1 MPVIAVTQR
10 CQPRSN
16 LSLLMASLHPF
27 RLHSQYP
34 KTTLV
39 LTFTLGILTTL
50 GFKDFYPDLELRF
63 RRWRRWRS
71 WRLDDNDVRER
82 RTRVY
87 LSDTEDPE
95 DVVRKDE
102 TTLSREEE
110 RDVAGA
116 DVLEGA
122 EGARVEG
129 AMARNDGVGE
139 GIESTIG
146 NTPLIRLKALSE
158 ALGVDILAKCE
169 FLNGAGN
176 SPKDRVALSIIDAA
190 EAAGHL
196 KPHSGDTIYEGTVGS
211 TGISLATICRARG
224 YKAHIC
230 MPSDQSD
237 EKKSLLRKLG
247 AVVSLNEPVGIV
259 DPNHY
264 VNRAKRMA
272 EVHNARG
279 HGPDT
284 SDKKHDEQDPTP
296 TGGLTHNSTS
306 MAESEQPSGL
316 EVEQR
321 RGSRALF
328 ADQFE
333 THANYLAHLRGTGPE
348 IYKQTRGH
356 VDAFVA
362 GSGTGGT
369 LSGMALFL
377 KPRLPHCKIVLADPQ
392 GSGLYNKVQHG
403 VMFSST
409 EREGT
414 RRRHQVDSVVEGIG
428 CNRVTANFGEGYEKG
443 YFDGAIRV
451 SDEQAKK
458 MARWLVVHEGV
469 FCGSSS
475 AVNVFAACKVAAG
488 LKDEDRGSD
497 SLADGKRL
505 VAKQLRRKSVVTIL
519 CDSGMRHLSR
529 FWADSDIDGEELKLE
544 DVLRDEP
551 S

>member
-1 MPVIAVTQR
+1 M
-10 CQPRSN
+10 
-16 LSLLMASLHPF
+16 
-27 RLHSQYP
+27 
-34 KTTLV
+34 
-39 LTFTLGILTTL
+39 
-50 GFKDFYPDLELRF
+50 
-63 RRWRRWRS
+63 
-71 WRLDDNDVRER
+71 
-82 RTRVY
+82 Y
-87 LSDTEDPE
+87 LSDADSPE
-95 DVVRKDE
+95 EVVKNDGA
-102 TTLSREEE
+102 TLSREEE

-116 DVLEGA
+116 DDGGDVGT
-122 EGARVEG
+122 GG
-129 AMARNDGVGE
+129 AMARNDGIGE

-146 NTPLIRLKALSE
+146 STPLIRLKVLSE

-169 FLNGAGN
+169 FLNGAGG
-176 SPKDRVALSIIDAA
+176 SPKDRVALNIIDAA

-196 KPHSGDTIYEGTVGS
+196 KPHSRDTFYEGTVGS

-230 MPSDQSD
+230 MPSDQSE

-272 EVHNARG
+272 ELHNVRG
-279 HGPDT
+279 HGPDD
-284 SDKKHDEQDPTP
+284 SGAKHDEQDPKP
-296 TGGLTHNSTS
+296 TGGLTHNNTS
-306 MAESEQPSGL
+306 MAESEQPSEL
-316 EVEQR
+316 NVEQN

-333 THANYLAHLRGTGPE
+333 THANYLAHLHGTGPE
-348 IYKQTRGH
+348 IYRQTRGH

-369 LSGMALFL
+369 LSGVSLFL
-377 KPRLPHCKIVLADPQ
+377 KPRLPQCKIILADPQ

-428 CNRVTANFGEGYEKG
+428 CNRVTANFSEGYEKG

-458 MARWLVVHEGV
+458 MARWLVVSEGV

-475 AVNVFAACKVAAG
+475 AVNVVAACKVAAG
-488 LKDEDRGSD
+488 LKDEEVD
-497 SLADGKRL
+497 SETLTDGKRL
-505 VAKQLRRKSVVTIL
+505 VEKQLRRKTVVTIL

-529 FWADSDIDGEELKLE
+529 FWADSDVDGEELNLE
-544 DVLRDEP
+544 DVLKDSP